1 MAFYEKKVVMMVFL
15 SSVIS
20 PHLTFHSLLPK
31 DVTDLF
37 GTDLPVEGGK
47 GGEFAWRDGPLL
59 AALKAGHWIVLDE
72 VNSGLGYT

>member
-1 MAFYEKKVVMMVFL
+1 MNFKYHEAVMLML
-15 SSVIS
+15 ICT
-20 PHLTFHSLLPK
+20 LWQ

-59 AALKAGHWIVLDE
+59 AALKAGHWVVLDE
-72 VNSGLGYT
+72 VRINSTVLYTGFYALF